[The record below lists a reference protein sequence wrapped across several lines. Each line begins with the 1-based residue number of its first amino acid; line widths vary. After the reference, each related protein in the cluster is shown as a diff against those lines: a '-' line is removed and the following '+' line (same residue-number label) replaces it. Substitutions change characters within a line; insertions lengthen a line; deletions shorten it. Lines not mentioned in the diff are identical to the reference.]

1 MKSISIYLH
10 RFFAP
15 NSIRNKLF
23 LMVAMFLV
31 AAMLLV
37 YIANAF
43 LTIKNELDKAHSELQ
58 LLTEVI
64 GHNLEATLLL
74 KDENGASDVLD
85 NLRANPN
92 IIAAEVRSPQNKVL
106 VRFYQAEPK
115 SMMNSVI
122 HRLLPVPKTISL
134 NSPIRTETQLLGTLS
149 IEASLNDMWSLLL
162 IQLAQ
167 LAAVMVSVLLLGTFF
182 IKRASK
188 LIVEPIDKVAFIAKE
203 ITSGGNYA
211 LRVPTGA
218 ADEVGEMASA
228 LNMML
233 SEIEH
238 RDQEL
243 RIAAVAFESQEGMLV
258 TDVNEVILR
267 VNHAFTEMTGYS
279 AEEVVGQTPRIL
291 QYGLQDA
298 AFFADVRARIEASGS
313 WQGEVQSR
321 KKNGEVYTEWL
332 SITAVMTKA
341 GVLTNFVA
349 TMVDI
354 TERKATEEKIT
365 QLAFYDSLTLL
376 PNRRLLLE
384 RLSQRLISGSRN
396 TRHGAL
402 MFIDLDKFKVLNDT
416 LGHHIGDLLLQQ
428 VGQRLLN
435 SVREADTVA
444 RLGGDEFVILLN
456 DLSADAAEAL
466 VQAKALG
473 TAVLLTLSQTYQLA
487 HFEHQGTGSIGMT
500 IFSGDQLT
508 ADEIMQRAD
517 VAMYRAKRAGRN
529 NLHIAEQPL

>member
-1 MKSISIYLH
+1 MKFLSTYLH
-10 RFFAP
+10 RVFAP
-15 NSIRNKLF
+15 TSIRNKLF
-23 LMVAMFLV
+23 VMVIMFLV
-31 AAMLLV
+31 VAMALV
-37 YIANAF
+37 YISNAV
-43 LTIKNELDKAHSELQ
+43 LTASSELARARAHLQ
-58 LLTEVI
+58 ILADVTS
-64 GHNLEATLLL
+64 HNLEAALLFD
-74 KDENGASDVLD
+74 DENGASETLD
-85 NLRANPN
+85 SLRENPN
-92 IIAAEVRSPQNKVL
+92 IIKAEVRNSRNKMV
-106 VRFYQAEPK
+106 VAVYQAEP
-115 SMMNSVI
+115 SNALSGVI
-122 HRLLPVPKTISL
+122 QKLPVSQTL
-134 NSPIRTETQLLGTLS
+134 TLS
-149 IEASLNDMWSLLL
+149 RNVEINSKRLGILTVQASLKEVWLLL
-162 IQLAQ
+162 LTQMAQ
-167 LAAVMVSVLLLGTFF
+167 LAAIMVSVLLLGAFF

-218 ADEVGEMASA
+218 ADEVGEMAGA

-233 SEIEH
+233 SEIEQ

-258 TDVNEVILR
+258 TDANEVILR

-298 AFFADVRARIEASGS
+298 AFFADVRARIQESGA

-332 SITAVMTKA
+332 SITAVISKA
-341 GVLTNFVA
+341 GILTHFVA

-444 RLGGDEFVILLN
+444 RLGGDEFVVLLN

-473 TAVLLTLSQTYQLA
+473 AAVLLTLNQTYQLA

-529 NLHIAEQPL
+529 NLHIAEQVL